1 MGRDRT
7 TLRLGKRLRNPA
19 QTLNCPAASE
29 RLNQSRAKAL
39 DNRKLTYCPAQH
51 SAANRLMLPKLRN
64 ECQAFETD
72 SDETNA
78 ETADEFGGGGIRD

>member
-39 DNRKLTYCPAQH
+39 DNRKLTFCPAQH
-51 SAANRLMLPKLRN
+51 SAANRLMLLKLKN

-72 SDETNA
+72 SDEANA
-78 ETADEFGGGGIRD
+78 EAADEFGGGGIRD